1 MKVGWGRD
9 GGYKQFSQ
17 DGDQNVHVV
26 EEAGGESEGEEEEE
40 GGVQKSSELIQKVFF
55 TMRKHA

>member
-26 EEAGGESEGEEEEE
+26 EEAGGEEE
-40 GGVQKSSELIQKVFF
+40 G
-55 TMRKHA
+55 